1 MVAFLA
7 AFVLLVVSGPHL
19 RADPLAPSVTI
30 EAQGTRESFTAAQ
43 LFARPDIRVITI
55 EDIHYR
61 KSMQYRAIRLQDLS
75 NGLSVQQDGVV
86 EAKARDGFVAEI
98 PARLFSAAP
107 RERSIPW
114 IAVEDSADPWPNFEG
129 RPTGA
134 GPFYLVWERPLAS
147 GVAAEQW
154 TYNLASLSIAQ
165 TPSERWPQ
173 LKVDAALPADDPAR
187 KGQQIFEQRC
197 IACHRLNNGGAS
209 AIGPDLNLPMNPT
222 EYLTP
227 AGLRALIRN
236 PKAVRTWP
244 EQQMIGFQAADLSDR
259 DLDDLIAYLRHM
271 SDRKIDLENH
281 E

>member
-1 MVAFLA
+1 MTPSRNLNQQNAFSA
-7 AFVLLVVSGPHL
+7 RVRNAV
-19 RADPLAPSVTI
+19 PLPLTNYR
-30 EAQGTRESFTAAQ
+30 GKTTLYSFMGIS
-43 LFARPDIRVITI
+43 DN
-55 EDIHYR
+55 R
-61 KSMQYRAIRLQDLS
+61 KSMQYRAIRLQDLL

-86 EAKARDGFVAEI
+86 EAKAGDGFVAEI
-98 PARLFSAAP
+98 PVRLFSAAP
-107 RERSIPW
+107 GERSIPW

-129 RPTGA
+129 KPTGA
-134 GPFYLVWERPLAS
+134 GPFYLVWERPSAS

-173 LKVDAALPADDPAR
+173 LKVDAALAANDPAR

-209 AIGPDLNLPMNPT
+209 AIGPDLNFPMNPT
-222 EYLTP
+222 EYFTP

-244 EQQMIGFQAADLSDR
+244 EQQMIGFQTADLSDR
-259 DLDDLIAYLRHM
+259 DLDDLVVYLRHM
-271 SDRKIDLENH
+271 SDRKMDLGNH
-281 E
+281 D